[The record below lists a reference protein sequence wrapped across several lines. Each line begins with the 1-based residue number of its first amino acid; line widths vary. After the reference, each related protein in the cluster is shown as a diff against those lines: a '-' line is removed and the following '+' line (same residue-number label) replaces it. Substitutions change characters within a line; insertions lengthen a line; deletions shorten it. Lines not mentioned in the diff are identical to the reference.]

1 MNEKI
6 KNFDDFNESEW
17 NKIILNLTGHSHS
30 FSWNFI
36 KYYMS
41 SYSDLKNMTRI

>member
-17 NKIILNLTGHSHS
+17 NKIIFNLTDILTHFHE
-30 FSWNFI
+30 FYQILHVFTQI
-36 KYYMS
+36 
-41 SYSDLKNMTRI
+41 